1 MNIRFMAVITSIL
14 CMFGAKANAQ
24 EVEYL
29 LQEQNAEYKAHPEV
43 LVHIPPAQQDNVVI
57 EDKAFVEEANS
68 NQNVAPQ
75 AVPENVENNNSESKN
90 ISYYVDKLN
99 LTPEQMSRA
108 QEISDAS
115 LAKQKELLQSIEN
128 LRQQAYDL
136 EKNSLTDFEAILT
149 DEQRV
154 IFNQLRSEKD
164 AGDGQNSVAENAQP
178 NAEPEVVGVV
188 EEAVVVQ
195 PAEGVENAQP
205 NAEPEVVG
213 VVEEAVVVQPAEGV
227 ENAQPNAEPEVVGVV
242 EEAVV
247 VQPAEETENVQPNAE
262 PEVVGVVEEAVVVQ
276 PAEETENAQPNAE
289 PEVVG
294 VVEEAVAV
302 QPVEETE

>member
-1 MNIRFMAVITSIL
+1 MNIRFMAIITSIL
-14 CMFGAKANAQ
+14 CIFGAKANAQ

-29 LQEQNAEYKAHPEV
+29 LQEQAPEYKAHPEV
-43 LVHIPPAQQDNVVI
+43 LVHIPPAQEDNVVM
-57 EDKAFVEEANS
+57 EDTVFVENADS
-68 NQNVAPQ
+68 NQETIPQ
-75 AVPENVENNNSESKN
+75 PATESVESNNQESKN
-90 ISYYVDKLN
+90 ISYYVEKLN
-99 LTPEQMSRA
+99 LTPEQMVRA
-108 QEISDAS
+108 QEISDTS

-154 IFNQLRSEKD
+154 VFNQLRNEKD
-164 AGDGQNSVAENAQP
+164 AVEVQNTVTDNVP
-178 NAEPEVVGVV
+178 NTEPEVVGVV

-195 PAEGVENAQP
+195 PAEET
-205 NAEPEVVG
+205 
-213 VVEEAVVVQPAEGV
+213 

-262 PEVVGVVEEAVVVQ
+262 PEVVGVVEEAV
-276 PAEETENAQPNAE
+276 
-289 PEVVG
+289 
-294 VVEEAVAV
+294 AV